1 MIKKKV
7 IAIIPAR
14 GRSKRIPGKNYKKFN
29 GSPIIVNTIRK
40 LKESKIF
47 DRIIVSTDSKKIANI
62 SKKMGAEIPFIRSKF
77 LSNDYASTL
86 SVVSNCVRF
95 LCNQGHEFDYVCCVY
110 APNPFLQINDLKK
123 GLNKIKKN
131 KYNYVLS
138 VINFQFPFFRSFTYS
153 RSQGIKMLISKNLNK
168 RSQDLKEIICDAGQF
183 YWGNKKSWI
192 HEKKLFS
199 KESGIIKIPTWRYH
213 DIDTAENWKRAEIF
227 SRYIK

>member
-29 GSPIIVNTIRK
+29 GRPIIASTIRK

-62 SKKMGAEIPFIRSKF
+62 SIKMGAEIPFIRSKF
-77 LSNDYASTL
+77 LSNDYTSTL

-138 VINFQFPFFRSFTYS
+138 AITFQFPFFRSFTYS
-153 RSQGIKMLISKNLNK
+153 HSQGIKMLISKNLNK

-183 YWGNKKSWI
+183 YWGHKESWI
-192 HEKKLFS
+192 YEKKLFS
-199 KESGIIKIPTWRYH
+199 KKSGIIKIPTWRYH
-213 DIDTAENWKRAEIF
+213 DIDTPENWKRAEIF

>member
-1 MIKKKV
+1 MN

-14 GRSKRIPGKNYKKFN
+14 GGSKRIPRKNIKPFCGK
-29 GSPIIVNTIRK
+29 PIIAWTIEEA
-40 LKESKIF
+40 LKSDCF
-47 DRIIVSTDSKKIANI
+47 DRIVCSTDDEDIANVA
-62 SKKMGAEIPFIRSKF
+62 KQFGAEIPFIRSKF

-95 LCNQGHEFDYVCCVY
+95 LRNQGHEFDYVCCVY

-138 VINFQFPFFRSFTYS
+138 AITFQFPFFRSFTYS

-183 YWGNKKSWI
+183 YWGNKESWI

-199 KESGIIKIPTWRYH
+199 KKSGIIKIPTWRYH

>member
-7 IAIIPAR
+7 IAIIPDR

-29 GSPIIVNTIRK
+29 GGPIIVNTIRK

-110 APNPFLQINDLKK
+110 APNPFLQVNDLKK

-138 VINFQFPFFRSFTYS
+138 AITFQFPFFRSFTYS

-183 YWGNKKSWI
+183 YWGNKESWI
-192 HEKKLFS
+192 HKKKLFS

-213 DIDTAENWKRAEIF
+213 DIDTPENWKRAEIF